1 MGGVCLVGV
10 AVLFSVAWL
19 FAKEAKAREW
29 GALNPWHSRDTR
41 GVFAFATSFG
51 GRVAPVFSLGE
62 RFTFAF
68 ATLVFGIFPFERVYL
83 FAFVLALSF
92 PFAFRSSLG
101 RGLAWTHIAGV
112 VFVGL
117 VLDAGWV
124 CAHLP
129 LLQC

>member
-1 MGGVCLVGV
+1 MGGVCFVGV
-10 AVLFSVAWL
+10 AVLLSVTWL
-19 FAKEAKAREW
+19 FAKEAKAREG
-29 GALNPWHSRDTR
+29 GALDPWHSRNAR
-41 GVFAFATSFG
+41 GVFALAISFG
-51 GRVAPVFSLGE
+51 RRVTPSFPFGE
-62 RFTFAF
+62 RFSFAF
-68 ATLVFGIFPFERVYL
+68 ATLGFGIFPFVRVYL
-83 FAFVLALSF
+83 FAFILALSF